1 MKIILLNIIALIAIS
16 CATEVPDGKTEAE
29 VLYKEAKI
37 LMDDERFIL
46 ATEKLN
52 QLKNRYPYSFFATP
66 AELLM
71 ADILFKQ
78 ENFIEAAAA
87 YLLFKDFHPKHSE
100 VPYVVYKIAESY
112 YEQLPDTEDRDLQS
126 AIEAIKYYKEILRSY
141 SSSSYARDAKKKIEK
156 CQSML
161 IGKEKYVADF
171 YFKVKKFK
179 AARWR
184 YLDMLS
190 NIQDKKIRSHSMVR
204 VVASSR
210 EIKEYEKCI
219 NYADRYIQYLEK
231 DDKTSVQELKSKCS
245 KRLN

>member
-78 ENFIEAAAA
+78 KRDVH
-87 YLLFKDFHPKHSE
+87 Y
-100 VPYVVYKIAESY
+100 ES
-112 YEQLPDTEDRDLQS
+112 
-126 AIEAIKYYKEILRSY
+126 
-141 SSSSYARDAKKKIEK
+141 
-156 CQSML
+156 C
-161 IGKEKYVADF
+161 
-171 YFKVKKFK
+171 
-179 AARWR
+179 
-184 YLDMLS
+184 
-190 NIQDKKIRSHSMVR
+190 N
-204 VVASSR
+204 
-210 EIKEYEKCI
+210 
-219 NYADRYIQYLEK
+219 
-231 DDKTSVQELKSKCS
+231 
-245 KRLN
+245 

>member
-1 MKIILLNIIALIAIS
+1 MKIILSSILLLLIFS
-16 CATEVPDGKTEAE
+16 CATETPEGKTEAE
-29 VLYKEAKI
+29 VLFKEAKI
-37 LMDDERFIL
+37 LMEDERFIL

-78 ENFIEAAAA
+78 ENYLEAAAA
-87 YLLFKDFHPKHSE
+87 YLLFKDFHPKHSDI
-100 VPYVVYKIAESY
+100 PYVVYKIAESY

-126 AIEAIKYYKEILRSY
+126 AVEAMKYYKEILRSY
-141 SSSSYARDAKKKIEK
+141 SSSSYAKDARKKIEK

-171 YFKVKKFK
+171 YFKVENYK

-190 NIQDKKIRSHSMVR
+190 NIQDEKIRSYSMKR
-204 VVASSR
+204 IVASSLR
-210 EIKEYEKCI
+210 VKEYEKCI
-219 NYADRYIQYLEK
+219 AYSNRYFQFLKKEDKIIIEEYRKECEK
-231 DDKTSVQELKSKCS
+231 K
-245 KRLN
+245 LN

>member
-1 MKIILLNIIALIAIS
+1 MSTIILS
-16 CATEVPDGKTEAE
+16 CATEIPKGKTEAE

-87 YLLFKDFHPKHSE
+87 YLLFKDFHPKHKE
-100 VPYVVYKIAESY
+100 IPYVVYKIAESY
-112 YEQLPDTEDRDLQS
+112 FKQLPETEDRDLQS
-126 AIEAIKYYKEILRSY
+126 AVEAIKYYKEILRSY
-141 SSSSYARDAKKKIEK
+141 SSSAYAKAARDKIKK
-156 CQSML
+156 CQKML
-161 IGKEKYVADF
+161 IGKEQYVADF

-184 YLDMLS
+184 YLDILS
-190 NIQDKKIRSHSMVR
+190 NINDKEIRTHSMIRIVM
-204 VVASSR
+204 SSR

-219 NYADRYIQYLEK
+219 NYADRYFQYLEK
-231 DDKTSVQELKSKCS
+231 EDKVSVEELKEECTK
-245 KRLN
+245 KLN